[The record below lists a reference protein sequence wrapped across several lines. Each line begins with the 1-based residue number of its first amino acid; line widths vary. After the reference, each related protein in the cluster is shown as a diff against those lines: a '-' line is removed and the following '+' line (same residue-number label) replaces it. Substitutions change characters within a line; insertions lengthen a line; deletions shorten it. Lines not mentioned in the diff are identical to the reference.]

1 MIKKKWYSRRE
12 IINDIR
18 NVRTAIISEVM
29 PKTIVDGDIRKI
41 AQLEEKLL
49 ELESLGYPEIIE
61 EEVYFRFKLYK
72 LLRKLKIDCFH
83 IRAGKWIIFEKGGE
97 WNE

>member
-1 MIKKKWYSRRE
+1 MIKKKWYSRKE

-18 NVRTAIISEVM
+18 NIRTAIISEVM

-41 AQLEEKLL
+41 AQLEGRIL
-49 ELESLGYPEIIE
+49 ELEAWGYPELFE
-61 EEVYFRFKLYK
+61 EESYFHFKLYE

-83 IRAGKWIIFEKGGE
+83 ARVGKWIIFEKGGD
-97 WNE
+97 

>member
-29 PKTIVDGDIRKI
+29 PKVIVEGNVRKI
-41 AQLEEKLL
+41 AQLEGRLL
-49 ELESLGYPEIIE
+49 ELEAWGYPKLFE
-61 EEVYFRFKLYK
+61 EEVYFLFKFYE
-72 LLRKLKIDCFH
+72 LLRKLKIDCYH
-83 IRAGKWIIFEKGGE
+83 VVVGKWIIFEKGGD
-97 WNE
+97 